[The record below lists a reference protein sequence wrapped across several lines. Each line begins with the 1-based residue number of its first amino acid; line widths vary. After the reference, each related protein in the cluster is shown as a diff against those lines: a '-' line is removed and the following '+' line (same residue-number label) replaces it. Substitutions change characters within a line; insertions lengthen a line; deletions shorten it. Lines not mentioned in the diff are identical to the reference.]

1 MLILVREVTKIGATN
16 APQHREY
23 SIANIIVNGKYK
35 LYVNNCLQLKN
46 NVKNMAAGGKKFPAR
61 RTLSPAERID
71 AQKLSLFTGTGA
83 PIEKRTSS
91 SPAALGV
98 FKLTA
103 NGVRQAPRVK

>member
-1 MLILVREVTKIGATN
+1 MLILRTAAVKIGANLPPPHCLHTIT
-16 APQHREY
+16 
-23 SIANIIVNGKYK
+23 SIIVNGKYK

-46 NVKNMAAGGKKFPAR
+46 NEKNMAAGGKKFPAR

-103 NGVRQAPRVK
+103 NGVRQAPCVK